1 MNKEEI
7 VGALSQKARL
17 TRKDS
22 EAAIDA
28 VFEIITDALSSGDKV
43 QIVGFGVFEVKD
55 RAPRVGRNPKA
66 NVPVNIPARKMPV
79 FKPGKPLKEA
89 VDSSK

>member
-1 MNKEEI
+1 MNKEGI
-7 VGALSQKARL
+7 VSALSQKARL
-17 TRKDS
+17 TRKDA
-22 EAAIDA
+22 ETTIDA

-43 QIVGFGVFEVKD
+43 QIVGFGVFEVKN

>member
-1 MNKEEI
+1 MNKEEM

-22 EAAIDA
+22 ETAIDA
-28 VFEIITDALSSGDKV
+28 VFEIITDALSNGDKV

-55 RAPRVGRNPKA
+55 RAPRVGRNPKS